1 MSSRSMTIPDFQTT
15 YMGKNGTPQTLTG
28 DAVSE
33 DVNEFDHGPGMIG
46 LKGMILECRVG
57 TAFTGMA
64 SGAALE
70 LRVATAADLTTN
82 AVIIAA
88 ITGLTAALLS
98 AGAVH
103 VIGIPA
109 YLRAVNVDFIGL
121 YWNVVSE
128 SATAGTLFAGIKQG
142 GEGVVV

>member
-88 ITGLTAALLS
+88 ITGLTTARTYAPLMSISS
-98 AGAVH
+98 ASTGTSSVNPQPLAPCS
-103 VIGIPA
+103 PA
-109 YLRAVNVDFIGL
+109 SSRVAKASSSN
-121 YWNVVSE
+121 E
-128 SATAGTLFAGIKQG
+128 RK
-142 GEGVVV
+142 